1 MSGRD
6 FGGLRAIVQEA
17 RALDD
22 EVDRRPLVDC
32 PHCGTALQRRPD
44 GLGNCPM
51 GHFTTRAQTQG
62 ELTSV

>member
-1 MSGRD
+1 MTSRD
-6 FGGLRAIVQEA
+6 FGGLGSIVDEA
-17 RALDD
+17 RALD
-22 EVDRRPLVDC
+22 EENATRPLVDC

-51 GHFTTRAQTQG
+51 GHFTTWAQTQG